1 MTAEDPCTRGDDPL
15 EAVHI
20 EALAGELRRAALRL
34 ACAICDQASAGT
46 GEALVGLADL
56 GGFALWALE
65 AAIEDVVELSSRTAP
80 SQATARLEVS
90 SRTMVAP

>member
-34 ACAICDQASAGT
+34 ACVICDQASAGT

-65 AAIEDVVELSSRTAP
+65 AAIEDVVELPSRAAACRAP
-80 SQATARLEVS
+80 GPCEVA
-90 SRTMVAP
+90 SRMVVAP